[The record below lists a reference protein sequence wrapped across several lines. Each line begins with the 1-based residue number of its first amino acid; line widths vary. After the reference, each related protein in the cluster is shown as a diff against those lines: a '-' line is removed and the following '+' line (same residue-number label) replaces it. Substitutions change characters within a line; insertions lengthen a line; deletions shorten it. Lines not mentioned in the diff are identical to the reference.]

1 MRQRLW
7 KVHLSGSSIT
17 CRCSE
22 SDPHRAHRREA
33 STSLSVGM
41 PGQRSSE
48 PNLRSDEFAPY
59 TIERLRT
66 MAIAAA
72 EATSYN
78 TLPSP

>member
-33 STSLSVGM
+33 STSLRV
-41 PGQRSSE
+41 RAVH
-48 PNLRSDEFAPY
+48 D
-59 TIERLRT
+59 RT
-66 MAIAAA
+66 VEDHGYRGGRGDIV
-72 EATSYN
+72 
-78 TLPSP
+78 